1 MSTPVKIALYAAG
14 IGALIYI
21 VRMVSNQWA
30 NKLTVAF
37 QSIGIPVYRSGN
49 LALPVTLKVSNLTP
63 VAIPVTNLQAAL
75 YILKNGVYQLV
86 GQTENTGP
94 FTINPG
100 NNPLTLYPTINLSA
114 LVPQSVTVLNV
125 LNTLANYNPI
135 ATVRIVAKVNVQGYE
150 FEEATEHKIM
160 YNQLYQNAA

>member
-1 MSTPVKIALYAAG
+1 MSTPVKIALTAAG

-21 VRMVSNQWA
+21 VRNLNTWA
-30 NKLTVAF
+30 NKITVAF

-49 LALPVTLKVSNLTP
+49 MALPVTLKVSNLTP
-63 VAIPVTNLQAAL
+63 IGIPINNLQAAL

-100 NNPLTLYPTINLSA
+100 NNPLTVYPTINLSA
-114 LVPQSVTVLNV
+114 LVPQNVSVLNI
-125 LNTLANYNPI
+125 LNTLANYAPA
-135 ATVRIVAKVNVQGYE
+135 ATIRIVAKVNVQGYE
-150 FEEATEHKIM
+150 FEETTDHKLM
-160 YNQLYQNAA
+160 YNQLYQNAG